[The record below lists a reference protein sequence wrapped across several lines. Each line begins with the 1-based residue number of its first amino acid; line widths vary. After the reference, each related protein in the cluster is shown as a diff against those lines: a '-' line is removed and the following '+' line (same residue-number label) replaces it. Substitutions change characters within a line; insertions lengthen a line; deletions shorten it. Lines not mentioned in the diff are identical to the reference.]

1 MRTFGAMALA
11 MGLSCHGLACHA
23 LAAEPVKIGM
33 ITTLSGPG
41 GYLGEEVRDG
51 FQLAID
57 QEGGKLGG
65 VPVQV
70 EVEDDGL
77 KPGNAKDIAQ
87 RMLGSGHIRL
97 MTGIIFSNVAGATVP
112 DILDA
117 GAFYVSANAA
127 PSNFAGK
134 DCNKNYFVVPWQN
147 DSLHES
153 AGQYANNLGYKKM
166 FILAPNYQ
174 AGKDALAGFKRAYK
188 GEIVGEVYTK
198 LDQTDFAPELAQI
211 RDAKPDAVFQFEPGG
226 LGITFLKQYVQA
238 GLKDKIPMVLA
249 SPSMD
254 ARTLDAVGDA
264 ALGVQV
270 SSFWNSDFDNPAS
283 KAFVAAYE
291 ARFHR
296 TPTYYAAQGY
306 DTARLIGS
314 ALKSVD
320 GDVGKADAFR
330 AALRKADFPS
340 VRGAFKFGANQHPI
354 EDWYALKV
362 EKGADG
368 KPALKTVGKIFE
380 AHTDAYGGECKM

>member
-1 MRTFGAMALA
+1 MRAFGAVALA
-11 MGLSCHGLACHA
+11 VGISCQAW
-23 LAAEPVKIGM
+23 AADPVKIGM

-65 VPVQV
+65 VPVAV

-87 RMLGSGHIRL
+87 RMLTGEHIKL

-117 GAFYVSANAA
+117 GAFYISPNAA

-134 DCNKNYFVVPWQN
+134 DCNKNYFVVAWQN

-174 AGKDALAGFKRAYK
+174 AGKDALTGFKRTYK
-188 GEIVGEVYTK
+188 GEVVGEVYTK

-226 LGITFLKQYVQA
+226 LGITFLKQYAQA
-238 GLKDKIPMVLA
+238 GLSATIPMVVA
-249 SPSMD
+249 APSMD
-254 ARTLDAVGDA
+254 ARTLVAVGDA

-270 SSFWNSDFDNPAS
+270 SSHWNSDFDNPAS
-283 KAFVAAYE
+283 KKFVAAYE
-291 ARFHR
+291 AKFHR
-296 TPTYYAAQGY
+296 TPTYYASQGY
-306 DTARLIGS
+306 DTALLIGS
-314 ALKSVD
+314 ALKAVG

-330 AALRKADFPS
+330 TALRKADFQS
-340 VRGAFKFGANQHPI
+340 VRGAFKFGTNQHPI

-362 EKGADG
+362 VKGADG
-368 KPALKTVGKIFE
+368 KPELKTTGKIFE
-380 AHTDAYGGECKM
+380 AHGDAYAAECKM